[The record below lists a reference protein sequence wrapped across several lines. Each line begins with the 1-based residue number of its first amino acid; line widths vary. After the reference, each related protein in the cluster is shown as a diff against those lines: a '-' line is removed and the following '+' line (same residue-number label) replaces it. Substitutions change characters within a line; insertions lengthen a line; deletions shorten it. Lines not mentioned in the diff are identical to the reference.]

1 MDQGDE
7 SRARPAFKVVDN
19 DDPMDMDAV
28 EVLKAF
34 LLDPLPEEVGRKI
47 DALSERRQARG
58 KLRVV

>member
-19 DDPMDMDAV
+19 DDPIDMDAV

-47 DALSERRQARG
+47 DVLSERRQARE
-58 KLRVV
+58 KLRAV

>member
-7 SRARPAFKVVDN
+7 SHARSAFKVVDN
-19 DDPMDMDAV
+19 DDPIDMDAV

-47 DALSERRQARG
+47 DVLSERRQARE
-58 KLRVV
+58 KLRAV